1 MYVNNI
7 LRKSDVMQCR
17 HLLKQLERYT
27 KKLRREFSTY
37 QMRYLLLLC
46 VVVLLCSVNMVIL
59 SLLAYTTVF
68 SYVFHICW
76 YYIVFHIYCSQYH
89 SYSLHMWFIACL
101 VKRNGFLLHSHMESR
116 LVMEVEQ
123 ELDRQEEMP
132 KEAKVVVV
140 AVDKIVK
147 MIRKLLIS

>member
-1 MYVNNI
+1 
-7 LRKSDVMQCR
+7 
-17 HLLKQLERYT
+17 
-27 KKLRREFSTY
+27 
-37 QMRYLLLLC
+37 
-46 VVVLLCSVNMVIL
+46 
-59 SLLAYTTVF
+59 
-68 SYVFHICW
+68 
-76 YYIVFHIYCSQYH
+76 
-89 SYSLHMWFIACL
+89 
-101 VKRNGFLLHSHMESR
+101 MESR